1 MKKIFLK
8 APKITGLSR
17 SYFNY
22 FFGEKE
28 IKYLKKYLSKKEY
41 AFIDVGANYGIYSF
55 IFASSAKLSII
66 VEPIKECIDYIRRG
80 LKQSSLMMINK
91 LASNTNKPQI
101 IKIPIENNRKIFGRS
116 SIGNTFNNYEELSI
130 SSFKLDELT
139 QNLQKISFDIL
150 FIKIDVEGHENEVLE
165 GSKRLFTEYDML
177 LLIEIEKRH
186 NPKFMEIYRV
196 LTQNQFSVYH
206 VNKNN
211 LIEIKT
217 KKQFIET
224 MQNNINFLFKNF

>member
-1 MKKIFLK
+1 
-8 APKITGLSR
+8 
-17 SYFNY
+17 
-22 FFGEKE
+22 
-28 IKYLKKYLSKKEY
+28 
-41 AFIDVGANYGIYSF
+41 
-55 IFASSAKLSII
+55 
-66 VEPIKECIDYIRRG
+66 
-80 LKQSSLMMINK
+80 
-91 LASNTNKPQI
+91 
-101 IKIPIENNRKIFGRS
+101 
-116 SIGNTFNNYEELSI
+116 
-130 SSFKLDELT
+130 
-139 QNLQKISFDIL
+139 
-150 FIKIDVEGHENEVLE
+150 
-165 GSKRLFTEYDML
+165 ML